1 MQHNTEEN
9 GKAQRIAELNDAL
22 RKNSSNPFGHDMTV
36 ITHGIQAEISALE
49 SDTLPDW
56 FLRGEIRK
64 IVAEFDSFSED
75 NDPHGERDYGSFTWR
90 NVRCFWKIDYYNT
103 DLSGG
108 SSDPADPSITARVL
122 TIATTAEY

>member
-9 GKAQRIAELNDAL
+9 SNAARIAELNDAL

-36 ITHGIQAEISALE
+36 ITIGIQAQIEALA
-49 SDTLPDW
+49 SDLLPDW

-64 IVAEFDSFSED
+64 IVAEFDAFTED
-75 NDPHGERDYGSFTWR
+75 NDPHGEHDYGSFTWR
-90 NVRCFWKIDYYNT
+90 GTDCFWKIDYYNT

-108 SSDPADPSITARVL
+108 SNDAADPSITARVL
-122 TIATTAEY
+122 TIATLIEY